1 MPKKNVRDIFYRVDG
16 GANIGM
22 GHIYRGNILANCLRK
37 YNILFLLKED
47 EVGQK
52 KLESRHHKVCRT
64 NPLSEEA
71 ELDDIE
77 AMASKLKPCLIIV
90 DLLNTSEYYMERIK
104 LCGTKVLS
112 FENIGD
118 GNRYS
123 DIVINAVMEGPESSS
138 RIANGTR
145 YYSGAEY
152 KIFNE
157 FFDSNY
163 EPEPARQDKKLHIL
177 ISFGGS
183 DPDLFTLRVA
193 EVLEPLRESVSL
205 MIVLGPAFDCE
216 KELREVLKKLNHEY
230 QIKKDVE
237 NMAELMWWADI
248 AVIAG
253 GGSSLYEIARMG
265 TPGVVMNKVE
275 HQVINARRFA
285 RLGTVIDLGY
295 GYECSEEV
303 ITSAVERLLSDNE
316 LRQEMSEKGR
326 QLVDGN
332 GRKRVLEIIEGV
344 MG

>member
-1 MPKKNVRDIFYRVDG
+1 
-16 GANIGM
+16 
-22 GHIYRGNILANCLRK
+22 
-37 YNILFLLKED
+37 
-47 EVGQK
+47 
-52 KLESRHHKVCRT
+52 
-64 NPLSEEA
+64 
-71 ELDDIE
+71 
-77 AMASKLKPCLIIV
+77 
-90 DLLNTSEYYMERIK
+90 
-104 LCGTKVLS
+104 
-112 FENIGD
+112 
-118 GNRYS
+118 
-123 DIVINAVMEGPESSS
+123 MEGPESSS

-157 FFDSNY
+157 FFDNHY
-163 EPEPARQDKKLHIL
+163 EPQSARQDNKFHVL
-177 ISFGGS
+177 ISFGGG
-183 DPDLFTLRVA
+183 DPGHFTLKVA
-193 EVLEPLRESVSL
+193 KALEPLRESISL
-205 MIVLGPAFDCE
+205 QIVLGPAFDCE

-303 ITSAVERLLSDNE
+303 ITSAVERLLSDKE